1 MAKMVGYACNIKLQW
16 LNMAVQLLKENYT
29 EAEYKD
35 SMNHYLSFEIDSPTR
50 LRKTREILMNIWYYG
65 AEPEIEKLRKEAM
78 ELLEKY
84 PEQDAAIHLCMIYM
98 FYPVVADICKYIGKI
113 TEFQDEVTNAAL
125 KQKLYDEWGERGS
138 LETTCRRVTLTLKDM
153 GILEAPTKT
162 RYVVSR
168 RTITN
173 TKLINFMLV
182 VAMKLDGSSYYS
194 FAEMSDFPI
203 LFPYELHV
211 SKEALLEDGR
221 FAMSNFGG
229 ELSYSLN
236 D

>member
-50 LRKTREILMNIWYYG
+50 LRKTREILMNIWYYD

-84 PEQDAAIHLCMIYM
+84 PEQDAAIHLCMIYL

-113 TEFQDEVTNAAL
+113 TAFQDEVTNAAL

-138 LETTCRRVTLTLKDM
+138 LETTCRRVTLTLKD
-153 GILEAPTKT
+153 IHE
-162 RYVVSR
+162 
-168 RTITN
+168 
-173 TKLINFMLV
+173 
-182 VAMKLDGSSYYS
+182 
-194 FAEMSDFPI
+194 
-203 LFPYELHV
+203 
-211 SKEALLEDGR
+211 
-221 FAMSNFGG
+221 
-229 ELSYSLN
+229 
-236 D
+236 